1 MTGGCCDPPPEPADV
16 AYHFDTGRL
25 AGLQRPTLDQIVAHV
40 LRRPRERGYWLT
52 VQKSFFSP
60 SPFAPPRTLHKQKGR
75 TVMTTRILIEGGGA
89 LGPRRLV
96 LTRSLRVP
104 DEAPAEH
111 VRNALM
117 ILRGLEA
124 TAPAF
129 YRLNPE
135 LDRAERC
142 ARHALTLIGTP
153 HARQHVERAV
163 EALVAADLDW
173 GVVTDVRAA
182 AVRLLQAFF
191 LLAAP

>member
-1 MTGGCCDPPPEPADV
+1 
-16 AYHFDTGRL
+16 
-25 AGLQRPTLDQIVAHV
+25 
-40 LRRPRERGYWLT
+40 
-52 VQKSFFSP
+52 
-60 SPFAPPRTLHKQKGR
+60 
-75 TVMTTRILIEGGGA
+75 MTTRILIEGGGA